1 MKKLNEEILR
11 QHQLMYEQNFILDL
25 LKQGLEN
32 EKNTFLNRNKT
43 YGDDFG
49 MGSNV
54 KFENFRQATDKI
66 IEDLEG
72 GYYNPSWYYNSKMG
86 KSGETLF
93 GLDRKH
99 GGHLNTT
106 PEGLEFWKLVDQ
118 NKNKDVWKYNYKP
131 TGSLGERLRNL
142 LSRILEKSY
151 DNLSKK
157 YLNPESI
164 KIVNSDPK
172 LKFHFIYATWN
183 GPGFFQ
189 KFANKLNNRI
199 GNQNILN
206 PNELFKLS
214 MQDRRDSVVASSAPK
229 IEKIFRV

>member
-49 MGSNV
+49 MRSNV

-72 GYYNPSWYYNSKMG
+72 GYYNPSWHYNSKMG